1 MYLTYAEYTAAPF
14 YGELEEEQYTP
25 LEYRA
30 RKTIDL
36 ATHGRIADETDV
48 REAVKYTVYELVKLY
63 DSSQASVDAASGG
76 IASMSND
83 GVSVSYGS
91 FGGLTPAA
99 AMQQRENGILKQY
112 LSLEF
117 TESGVPI
124 LYAGVDV

>member
-14 YGELEEEQYTP
+14 FGELEEEQYTP

-48 REAVKYTVYELVKLY
+48 REAVKYCVYELVKMY
-63 DSSQASVDAASGG
+63 DSSQASVDAITGG

-83 GVSVSYGS
+83 GVSVTYGG
-91 FGGLTPAA
+91 FGGLSPTAV
-99 AMQQRENGILKQY
+99 MKQRESGILKQY

-117 TESGVPI
+117 TDDGVPI
-124 LYAGVDV
+124 LYAGVEI

>member
-1 MYLTYAEYTAAPF
+1 MYLTYDEASDAPF
-14 YGELEEEQYTP
+14 NVTLDEDAYAL

-48 REAVKYTVYELVKLY
+48 REAVKYCVYELVKLY
-63 DSSQASVDAASGG
+63 DSLQASVDAASGG
-76 IASMSND
+76 VVSMSND

-91 FGGLTPAA
+91 VGGLTPAA

-112 LSLEF
+112 LSLEL

-124 LYAGVDV
+124 LYAGVDA